1 MPDTSVP
8 KVIPGRGKVG
18 AGGVAGNDCLSHH
31 APPGGPAP
39 SGPPQGVT
47 VALGGEGNSSVTVSW
62 EPPLPSQQNG
72 VIKEYQVQGLRR
84 DRRRDRRDGRREV
97 LGARVREEGT

>member
-1 MPDTSVP
+1 M
-8 KVIPGRGKVG
+8 
-18 AGGVAGNDCLSHH
+18 
-31 APPGGPAP
+31 
-39 SGPPQGVT
+39 T

-84 DRRRDRRDGRREV
+84 DRRRDGRREV